1 MLARAVPETRLNLQT
16 GSGRAGVRLL
26 SNLQTGFGGS
36 KYNKWVL
43 LGFDST
49 FVFFVFVVDE
59 SAVY

>member
-1 MLARAVPETRLNLQT
+1 MLARAVSVTRLNLQT
-16 GSGRAGVRLL
+16 GSGRTGVGL
-26 SNLQTGFGGS
+26 SSHLQTGFGGS